1 MGGWSVEITLKKAVQ
16 SVQFWSG
23 TAEKVDNQG
32 FVWKFT
38 GWDDETYSNQIHF
51 TYIGEGTSQN
61 TLNCI
66 YWNTLVHVI

>member
-51 TYIGEGTSQN
+51 TYIGEGTSEKISIC
-61 TLNCI
+61 TFLNIPCF
-66 YWNTLVHVI
+66 